1 MAIVK
6 QGSTTLNAGA
16 KGDKGEQG
24 DAGVVQSISA
34 GTNVTVDASDP
45 ANPIVSSSGG
55 GGGNSYTVT
64 QLSDITGDQS
74 ANANKQWDIIA
85 NIDLGTANITL
96 PTGVILN
103 FNGSGRIINGTLTS
117 NDTTLPQHPFKQI
130 FDDTLT
136 LAGDTWNVEAIYPEW
151 FGAKADNNIATDN
164 KDAIQAAFDFA
175 RVGAKVVIA
184 GGGNYYVDVID
195 MAATPTSWG
204 TLQISHSNTF
214 VEFYN
219 DSYIAVTPNIYIQYT
234 LLSVVNCDNVTL
246 YCHNKDGGLKGD
258 FIGAKLATP
267 DEYGHL
273 LVPTF
278 RTTNLVVDGLELADA
293 YGDGIKHRIHNGFIT
308 NALPFE
314 QGGIN
319 KTTGDTEDDAT
330 KIRNSSYYDLTS
342 TLNNPANDR
351 ISDYQRNKEL
361 HVTGG
366 SYGGLRGIDNGIIDL
381 FFYTNL
387 GAFIECYSDVEMYDR
402 IKFPD
407 NAVRVYI
414 VSNQPNLTYQDK
426 DDITVNVDP
435 VIRADEITLD
445 MVIRNCNIHDSSRN
459 NISITGA
466 ARTIIENNIL
476 HDAKGTLPR
485 ANIDIEDY
493 HDGNKN
499 TTIRGNTM
507 WNGYDYDIVTV
518 SSWNVFIYNN
528 KFLHQKPASHLG
540 TIVTQGRG
548 VVAKDN
554 YIEFGNLFVSDNGL
568 YENNESKYTRYY
580 LADGIIRNER
590 ITDGMIVPSN
600 ASLTPLSE
608 GDGKKLIENII
619 FFNTDSKLAKTGFN
633 YSYREEAEIN
643 EIVIVKNLKVYGT
656 PDDREDVIRSAKTEV
671 YGFET
676 INSVNVYSP
685 NVNNLKTEDARIWYT
700 PLDNEYVRYD
710 NWELKGLDANIRFRS
725 GASALGHFEFNN
737 LIIETERIAFGSH
750 AIDVDADLGSLVI
763 KNSSIIDRG
772 TASTNWSVINFDTTV
787 SRFRMLNT
795 EVVTATAGNL
805 LAKGT
810 STEDT
815 TWIYKDCVFDTV
827 ILNNTLGI
835 EVSNIINDVYTP

>member
-6 QGSTTLNAGA
+6 QGSVILNAGA
-16 KGDKGEQG
+16 KGDMPSFTINGETVEDG
-24 DAGVVQSISA
+24 SII
-34 GTNVTVDASDP
+34 NV
-45 ANPIVSSSGG
+45 SGS
-55 GGGNSYTVT
+55 GGNSYTVS

-103 FNGSGRIINGTLTS
+103 FNGSGRLINGTLTS

-151 FGAKADNNIATDN
+151 FGAKADNNIATN
-164 KDAIQAAFDFA
+164 NVNPIQLAFDFA
-175 RVGAKVVIA
+175 RVGAKVIIA
-184 GGGNYYVDVID
+184 GGGNYYCEVVDRTV
-195 MAATPTSWG
+195 TPTNVG
-204 TLQISHSNTF
+204 ALQIKHDNTF

-219 DSYIAVTPNIYIQYT
+219 NSYIVVTPNIYERYT
-234 LLSVVNCDNVTL
+234 LLGVVDCDNVTL
-246 YCHNKDGGLKGD
+246 YSRNKDGGLKGD
-258 FIGAKLATP
+258 FIDAKLASP
-267 DEYGHL
+267 SEYGHL

-278 RTTNLVVDGLELADA
+278 RTTNLLVDGLEFADA
-293 YGDGIKHRIHNGFIT
+293 YGDAIKHRIHNGYIT
-308 NALPFE
+308 SALAFE

-319 KTTGDTEDDAT
+319 KTTGALEVDAT

-342 TLNNPANDR
+342 TLNNSANDR
-351 ISDYQRNKEL
+351 ISDYQRHQEL

-366 SYGGLRGIDNGIIDL
+366 SYGGLRGIDNGILDL
-381 FFYTNL
+381 FFYTDL
-387 GAFIECYSDVEMYDR
+387 GVFIECYSDVEMYDR

-407 NAVRVYI
+407 DAARVYI
-414 VSNQPNLTYQDK
+414 VANQPNLTYQDK
-426 DDITVNVDP
+426 DDITIDVDP
-435 VIRADEITLD
+435 MIRADEITVD
-445 MVIRNCNIHDSSRN
+445 MVIRNCHIHDSSRN

-507 WNGYDYDIVTV
+507 WNGYDYDVVTV

-528 KFLHQKPASHLG
+528 KFLHQKPAGHLG

-590 ITDGMIVPSN
+590 LTDGMIVPSS

-608 GDGKKLIENII
+608 GDGKKLVENVI
-619 FFNTDSKLAKTGFN
+619 FFNTNSKLEKTGFN
-633 YSYREEAEIN
+633 YSYIELQELNEAV
-643 EIVIVKNLKVYGT
+643 VIKNLKVYGA
-656 PDDREDVIRSAKTEV
+656 PDGREDVIRSAKTEV

-676 INSVNVYSP
+676 INDVNVYSP
-685 NVNNLKTEDARIWYT
+685 NVNNLKTEYAAIWYV
-700 PLDNEYVRYD
+700 PQDNEYVTYKD
-710 NWELKGLDANIRFRS
+710 WDISGSNAFIRFR
-725 GASALGHFEFNN
+725 GVTTNLHHFEFNN
-737 LIIETERIAFGSH
+737 LNLKTERIVFGSY
-750 AIDVDADLGSLVI
+750 AIDVDNAMGSFVI

-772 TASTNWSVINFDTTV
+772 TTSTNWSVINFDNTV
-787 SRFRMLNT
+787 DKFRMFNT

-810 STEDT
+810 STEDA
-815 TWIYKDCVFDTV
+815 TWIYKDNVFTNV
-827 ILNNTLGI
+827 VLNNTLGTELNNI
-835 EVSNIINDVYTP
+835 EE